1 MRDELLELVMNKATG
16 RASEEELTRIDAILE
31 QEPSLWDDYNQ
42 WHRDMPAL
50 RGVICFAAATAEDRH
65 QLPEHIRKELRSR
78 MRAALRKPQPNYDR
92 LMELGNK
99 PPNPQPSWRWA
110 VVPAVGLAAI
120 VVISLVL
127 FNNRPEAEAPAPP
140 EVVNNLPEQPAAP
153 AEFVIQVALLDIV
166 GATRGPEDTTLKL
179 FQTEWPSVQ
188 IHQFSRSAISR
199 DWLSQWP
206 LSASGPVCKIFYN
219 QSSGELQIIA
229 IVNQK
234 KHEATFEL
242 NDVSELPQLIQKS
255 KAQLDEWLK

>member
-127 FNNRPEAEAPAPP
+127 FNNRPEAVALTAPL
-140 EVVNNLPEQPAAP
+140 EVANNQPAAP
-153 AEFVIQVALLDIV
+153 AVPVFQVALLDIV
-166 GATRGPEDTTLKL
+166 GATRGPDDPTLQQ
-179 FQTEWPSVQ
+179 FQAAWPKVKVL
-188 IHQFSRSAISR
+188 QFNRRATSR
-199 DWLSQWP
+199 DWLTQWP
-206 LSASGPVCKIFYN
+206 FTATGPVCKIFYN
-219 QSSGELQIIA
+219 QSSGELQLIA
-229 IVNQK
+229 IVNEQ
-234 KHEATFEL
+234 KHEASFKL
-242 NDVSELPQLIQKS
+242 NDVSELPQLIQQAKS
-255 KAQLDEWLK
+255 QMDEWLK